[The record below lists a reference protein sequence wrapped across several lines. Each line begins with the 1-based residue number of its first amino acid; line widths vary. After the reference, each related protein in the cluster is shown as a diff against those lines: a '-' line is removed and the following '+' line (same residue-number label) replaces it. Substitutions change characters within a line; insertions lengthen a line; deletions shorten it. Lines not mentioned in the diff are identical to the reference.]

1 MTLREVH
8 TGQLKA
14 LNRPG
19 KFAFILFSKH
29 PAGPR
34 ECLGQEGV
42 YGGNAIQA
50 HPGEGNSE
58 ASFSACLPVPLPLPH
73 TPVAVVGGRAGSRGW
88 GSGGPTASLHYT
100 SGSQPPVIPGTLQR
114 SRGSPCVCRRALP
127 AALPGSFHL
136 FRTQIRESH
145 CNASRPVIGLTF
157 VYGARSSFPP
167 PPPLPSLPQ
176 VPFPLGLLHLC
187 LLFCHPFPASSG
199 CAVPQLSLQGLT
211 A

>member
-1 MTLREVH
+1 MPSRHIRERA
-8 TGQLKA
+8 TQWPLS
-14 LNRPG
+14 P
-19 KFAFILFSKH
+19 
-29 PAGPR
+29 P
-34 ECLGQEGV
+34 
-42 YGGNAIQA
+42 
-50 HPGEGNSE
+50 
-58 ASFSACLPVPLPLPH
+58 ACLSPCPSPTHRWRWRWREDRSGEPG
-73 TPVAVVGGRAGSRGW
+73 VGN
-88 GSGGPTASLHYT
+88 GGPTASLRFT
-100 SGSQPPVIPGTLQR
+100 SGSQPAAIPGTLQR
-114 SRGSPCVCRRALP
+114 SRGLPCVCRRALP
-127 AALPGSFHL
+127 AALPVSFHL

-187 LLFCHPFPASSG
+187 FLFCHPFPASLG